1 MPSLNIRNVPPRLA
15 RALKSLAKQRGE
27 SIDRTVVALLEEST
41 EDRLSAL
48 RQIEAGWRQQARR
61 PEPGEIDAWTQTGPA

>member
-1 MPSLNIRNVPPRLA
+1 MPSLTIRNIPPRLA

-27 SIDRTVVALLEEST
+27 PMERTVVALLEESA

-48 RQIEAGWRQQARR
+48 RQIEAGWQQQARR
-61 PEPGEIDAWTQTGPA
+61 PEPGEIDGWIQTGTV